1 MPEHDDL
8 SAEAA
13 RREVDRAQGA
23 VRKSGRRGAWFFL
36 GMWLGSTAYWLA
48 TLLGSEAVK
57 DYAIWVP
64 GALVVAGALYLARQQ
79 VYGRLQS
86 RLSFSV
92 TYAFVGTTVIG
103 AVYNMFLHPQDPGP
117 LWAVADVL
125 VALIAGAPLLYGAVR
140 IFRSAEDR

>member
-1 MPEHDDL
+1 MSEHDDL

-13 RREVDRAQGA
+13 LREVGRARDT
-23 VRKSGRRGAWFFL
+23 VRKSSRQGAWFFL
-36 GMWLGSTAYWLA
+36 GMWLGNTAYWLI
-48 TLLGSEAVK
+48 TLLGPEAVR

-64 GALVVAGALYLARQQ
+64 IALVVAGALYLARQR

-86 RLSFSV
+86 RLSRSV

-103 AVYNMFLHPQDPGP
+103 AVYNMFLHPRDPSP
-117 LWAVADVL
+117 LWVMADVL

-140 IFRSAEDR
+140 IFRSAEDQ